1 MGILRPAKALICWS
15 CRVPADEA
23 RGDGE
28 ARRLTV
34 DEKTA
39 AGALVVLI
47 GPSGSGKSTFAR
59 RHFKP
64 TEVVSSDACR
74 ALVADDEADQSATP
88 AAFAVLHCIVEQR
101 LRAGRRTVVD
111 ATNVQ
116 AKARKPLLDLARRYH
131 RPAIAIVFDLPVET
145 CKGHNRSRTDRVVAD
160 FVVDRQRAQAP
171 LDASVLE
178 AEGFD
183 RVITFHSQQEVEAY
197 GKATVPS
204 PLMARDRPGPFD
216 IIGDV
221 HGCDRELLALL
232 AALGYRVE
240 DPDALIPRITAPP
253 GRTAVFVGDLVDR
266 GPDSVR
272 TLLIAMAMVHTG
284 TALAVP
290 GNHDDKLLRAL
301 RGVSVKMNNGLDR
314 TIQELQAAGGDV
326 QALVREF
333 LASLPAH
340 LVLDRGN
347 LVVAHA
353 GLPEELQGVDSP
365 GARDTA
371 LFGTPTGERDAYGIK
386 VLVDWAHAYK
396 GTALVVW
403 GHLPVAHAAWVG
415 NTIDIDTGCV
425 HGGRLTALR
434 YPERELV
441 SVPAERVYST
451 PIKPL

>member
-1 MGILRPAKALICWS
+1 M
-15 CRVPADEA
+15 
-23 RGDGE
+23 
-28 ARRLTV
+28 

-39 AGALVVLI
+39 QGTLVVLI

-116 AKARKPLLDLARRYH
+116 PKARKPLLDLARRYH
-131 RPAIAIVFDLPVET
+131 RPAVAIVFDLPAEI
-145 CKGHNRSRTDRVVAD
+145 CRERNRSRTDRVVAD

-171 LDASVLE
+171 ADAPALE

-183 RVITFHSQQEVEAY
+183 RVIIFHTAQEVEVY
-197 GKATVPS
+197 GQTSTPS
-204 PLMARDRPGPFD
+204 PLMARERTGPFD

-232 AALGYRVE
+232 AALGYGVQN
-240 DPDALIPRITAPP
+240 PDTLIPRISAPP

-272 TLLIAMAMVHTG
+272 TLLIAMAMVHAG

-301 RGVSVKMNNGLDR
+301 RGASVKMNNGLDR
-314 TIQELQAAGGDV
+314 TMQELQAAGDDV
-326 QALVREF
+326 QKLVREF
-333 LASLPAH
+333 LGSLPSH

-353 GLPEELQGVDSP
+353 GLPAELQGTDSP
-365 GARDTA
+365 RTRDTA

-386 VLVDWAHAYK
+386 VLVDWAHAYT

-403 GHLPVAHAAWVG
+403 GHLPVTRAVWVG

-425 HGGRLTALR
+425 HGGSLTALR

-451 PIKPL
+451 PVKPL